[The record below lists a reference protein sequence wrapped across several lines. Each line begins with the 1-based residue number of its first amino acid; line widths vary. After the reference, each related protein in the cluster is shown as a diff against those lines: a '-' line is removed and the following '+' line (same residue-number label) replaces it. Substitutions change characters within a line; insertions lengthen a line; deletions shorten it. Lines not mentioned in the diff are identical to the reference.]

1 MVQTRK
7 WAFGALTAVAVL
19 LLVALAVEKAIWHDP
34 YDEIRDAL
42 WQIELDS
49 SMDEVSVAVPFDP
62 IRTEEHSD
70 TRSGRPEVVWYYDH
84 HPVAA
89 VIPSVVFDK
98 ASSRVVAIYVDDVR
112 HRFSP
117 GYPRGAK

>member
-1 MVQTRK
+1 MAQTRK
-7 WAFGALTAVAVL
+7 WALGALTAVAVL
-19 LLVALAVEKAIWHDP
+19 LLVVVAAEKAIWHGP

-42 WQIELDS
+42 WQIELGI

-62 IRTEEHSD
+62 IRTEEHLY
-70 TRSGRPEVVWYYDH
+70 TRSGRPEVVWYWDH

-98 ASSRVVAIYVDDVR
+98 ESGLVIAVYVDDVR
-112 HRFSP
+112 QRTAPFE
-117 GYPRGAK
+117 R

>member
-1 MVQTRK
+1 MAKPLK
-7 WAFGALTAVAVL
+7 WALA
-19 LLVALAVEKAIWHDP
+19 ALAVAAALLWCAFALERAIWDGP
-34 YDEIRDAL
+34 YEEIRDAL

-62 IRTEEHSD
+62 IRTAEHSD
-70 TRSGRPEVVWYYDH
+70 TRSGRLEVVWYYDH

-98 ASSRVVAIYVDDVR
+98 ESSRVIAVYVDDVR

-117 GYPRGAK
+117 AYPGDL

>member
-1 MVQTRK
+1 MAQTRK
-7 WAFGALTAVAVL
+7 WALRALTVVAVL
-19 LLVALAVEKAIWHDP
+19 LFVAVAVEKAIWHGP

-49 SMDEVSVAVPFDP
+49 SMDEVSVSVPFDP

-70 TRSGRPEVVWYYDH
+70 TRSGRPEVVWYYEH

-98 ASSRVVAIYVDDVR
+98 ESSRVVAVYVDDTR

-117 GYPRGAK
+117 AYLGDLQ

>member
-1 MVQTRK
+1 MAHTRRS
-7 WAFGALTAVAVL
+7 ALGALAAAAVL
-19 LLVALAVEKAIWHDP
+19 LLVALAVEKAIWRGP

-42 WQIELDS
+42 RQIELDS
-49 SMDEVSVAVPFDP
+49 SMEKVSVAVPFDP
-62 IRTEEHSD
+62 IRIEEHSD

-98 ASSRVVAIYVDDVR
+98 ASNRVIAVYVDDVR
-112 HRFSP
+112 SRTAPFE
-117 GYPRGAK
+117 R

>member
-1 MVQTRK
+1 MAQARK
-7 WAFGALTAVAVL
+7 WALWALTAVAVL
-19 LLVALAVEKAIWHDP
+19 LVVALAVEKAIWHGP
-34 YDEIRDAL
+34 YAEIRDGL

-98 ASSRVVAIYVDDVR
+98 ESNRVVVVYVDDVR
-112 HRFSP
+112 HRVSP
-117 GYPRGAK
+117 GYLRGAK

>member
-1 MVQTRK
+1 MAQTRK
-7 WAFGALTAVAVL
+7 WAFRALTAVAVL
-19 LLVALAVEKAIWHDP
+19 LLVALAVEKAIWHGP

-49 SMDEVSVAVPFDP
+49 SMEEVSVAIAFEP
-62 IRTEEHSD
+62 IRTEEHLD
-70 TRSGRPEVVWYYDH
+70 TRFGRPEVVWYYDH

-98 ASSRVVAIYVDDVR
+98 ESSRVIAVYVDDVR
-112 HRFSP
+112 HRTAP
-117 GYPRGAK
+117 VER

>member
-1 MVQTRK
+1 MAQTRK
-7 WAFGALTAVAVL
+7 WALGALAAAAVL
-19 LLVALAVEKAIWHDP
+19 LLVALAVEKAIWHGP
-34 YDEIRDAL
+34 YAEIRDAL
-42 WQIELDS
+42 WEIELDS

-98 ASSRVVAIYVDDVR
+98 ESSRVVAVYVDDTR
-112 HRFSP
+112 DRFSP
-117 GYPRGAK
+117 AYLGPLQ

>member
-1 MVQTRK
+1 MAQTRK
-7 WAFGALTAVAVL
+7 GGLRALTAVAVL
-19 LLVALAVEKAIWHDP
+19 LLVVVASERAIWHGP

-42 WQIELDS
+42 WQIELGI
-49 SMDEVSVAVPFDP
+49 SMDEVSGAVPFDP
-62 IRTEEHSD
+62 IRTEEHLY

-98 ASSRVVAIYVDDVR
+98 ASNRVIAVYVDDVR
-112 HRFSP
+112 SRTAP
-117 GYPRGAK
+117 VER

>member
-1 MVQTRK
+1 MAQTRK
-7 WAFGALTAVAVL
+7 WALRALTVVAVL
-19 LLVALAVEKAIWHDP
+19 LFVAVAVEKAIWHGP

-49 SMDEVSVAVPFDP
+49 SMDEVSVSVPFDP

-70 TRSGRPEVVWYYDH
+70 TRSGRPEVVWYYEH

-98 ASSRVVAIYVDDVR
+98 ESSSVVAVYVDDTR

-117 GYPRGAK
+117 AYLGDLQ

>member
-1 MVQTRK
+1 MAQTRK
-7 WAFGALTAVAVL
+7 WALGALTAAAVL
-19 LLVALAVEKAIWHDP
+19 LLVALAVEKAIWRGP

-49 SMDEVSVAVPFDP
+49 SMDKVSVAVPFDP
-62 IRTEEHSD
+62 IRIEEHSD

-98 ASSRVVAIYVDDVR
+98 VSSRVVAVYVDDTR
-112 HRFSP
+112 HRLSP
-117 GYPRGAK
+117 AYLGDLQ

>member
-1 MVQTRK
+1 
-7 WAFGALTAVAVL
+7 
-19 LLVALAVEKAIWHDP
+19 
-34 YDEIRDAL
+34 
-42 WQIELDS
+42 
-49 SMDEVSVAVPFDP
+49 MDEVSVAVPFDP

-98 ASSRVVAIYVDDVR
+98 ESNRVVAVYVDDVR
-112 HRFSP
+112 HRVSP
-117 GYPRGAK
+117 GYLRGAK

>member
-1 MVQTRK
+1 MV
-7 WAFGALTAVAVL
+7 AGASAL
-19 LLVALAVEKAIWHDP
+19 LLVALAVEKAVWNGP
-34 YDEIRDAL
+34 YQEIRDAL
-42 WQIELDS
+42 WQVELGR
-49 SMDEVSVAVPFDP
+49 SMDEVAVAVPFEP
-62 IRTEEHSD
+62 IRKLEHAY

-98 ASSRVVAIYVDDVR
+98 ESSRVVAVYVDDVR

-117 GYPRGAK
+117 GYLGTAK